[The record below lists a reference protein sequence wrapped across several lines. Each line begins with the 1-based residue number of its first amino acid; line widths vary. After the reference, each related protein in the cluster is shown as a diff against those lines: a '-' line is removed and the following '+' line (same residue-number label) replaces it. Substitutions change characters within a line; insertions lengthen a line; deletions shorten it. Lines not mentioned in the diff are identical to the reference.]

1 MRFRDI
7 EWGPVFVTAGPHK
20 GRIGELDDEDSGYGI
35 VYFGTI
41 IRHFTNA
48 DIPLRSLR
56 RVTTEDLMNRSE
68 EISRMIT
75 LGAPPID
82 MKTELDVLYEYH
94 YIANALQERWL
105 TAQES
110 RSADFGV
117 FLSHSSVDRQLVRW
131 IAVDLGN
138 RGYRPWL
145 DEWEIAAGESIPK
158 RISDGIEECRAM
170 GVVLSRS
177 AVSSHWVE
185 REWHAKYWDEVEK
198 KNVVVIPL
206 LLSPCKVPPL
216 LRFKRYADFTA
227 GFSDGMEDLL
237 NGLKKIFATKTAMS
251 QERLKRIRGNVRTR
265 G

>member
-7 EWGPVFVTAGPHK
+7 EWGPVFVTAGPHQ

-56 RVTTEDLMNRSE
+56 PVTTDDLMRRSE
-68 EISRMIT
+68 EISRMIS
-75 LGAPPID
+75 LGTPPID
-82 MKTELDVLYEYH
+82 MKIELDVFYEYH

-110 RSADFGV
+110 RGGDFGV
-117 FLSHSSVDRQLVRW
+117 FLSHSSIDRQLVRW

-145 DEWEIAAGESIPK
+145 D
-158 RISDGIEECRAM
+158 
-170 GVVLSRS
+170 
-177 AVSSHWVE
+177 
-185 REWHAKYWDEVEK
+185 
-198 KNVVVIPL
+198 
-206 LLSPCKVPPL
+206 
-216 LRFKRYADFTA
+216 
-227 GFSDGMEDLL
+227 
-237 NGLKKIFATKTAMS
+237 
-251 QERLKRIRGNVRTR
+251 
-265 G
+265 